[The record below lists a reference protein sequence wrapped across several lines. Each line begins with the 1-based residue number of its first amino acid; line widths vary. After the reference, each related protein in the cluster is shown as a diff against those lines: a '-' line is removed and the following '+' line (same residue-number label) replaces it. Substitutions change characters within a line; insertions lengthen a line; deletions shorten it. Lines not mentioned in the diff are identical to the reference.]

1 MVLYMY
7 IQHKEESKL
16 ETKQQTIKST
26 NNPAIKPKM
35 VFAIDSGCASSGFAM
50 YDGTKKTK
58 DHTPKFSL
66 SVETFLEGESA
77 KNRRASRSA
86 RKMGTRKD
94 GRRDNIKKAFD
105 EFGLIPLQ
113 ESTKENYLLFKD
125 ETKAGQTIY
134 SLRAKGL
141 TEQLSYKE
149 LMQCLVHLSKNR
161 GHFLMEDIDFV
172 NSKGISRQDLEKELT
187 NIITAYVELDRTD
200 MDKFKKDIIDEIIE
214 PDATCES
221 PLKKADMKNYVADKK
236 DKNASANLWSL
247 FKFFSGNKVKLDFIP
262 EIDFSDSVNAAGLR
276 EKIEEL
282 PSECDANTLLFL
294 YDSINIYAL
303 IKDYGYIC
311 LANLAKLKEH
321 DEKKNDKDYKQKIKN
336 QMNASKV
343 KKHADSIRCVRNLNN
358 NYPNGLIIKEALAIL
373 KTQQTFDERISDEFI
388 DIIAGILHSHIPYYV
403 GPLGEKSPFGWC
415 QKKGKFKY
423 SYEHCCEDMIDEY
436 NTMHNFKRRIQSR
449 CNYLPEN
456 YALSKGSILLETFQI
471 LNSLNVLTAR
481 KDNKPYYL
489 SREDKI
495 LVLNELFL
503 QKKNVTYAHIKS
515 LLHLDYFGTKAGGE
529 SDKFTTGYTV
539 YFDIIRILPILK
551 LSSIEEIFT
560 ADRKMQILEDIVLQ
574 LNILLDKPVKK
585 QYMME
590 ILNLSENDAEQISKL
605 SVKGFGK
612 ISKEFL
618 MDTPLNKD
626 NEALLSIMF
635 KSNTEKECHEIN
647 QILFNAKDSSG
658 ASIDFTEHKWMTLL
672 KDNPEKSFAEI
683 FMTDDIAMSLPM
695 SRAVIRSLNES
706 MKEYKA
712 NIQRFGIP
720 DRVIIE
726 TARDM
731 SGANNKKKSTGRLE
745 KIHKTFDSL
754 KAQCKKSQ
762 ER

>member
-1 MVLYMY
+1 M
-7 IQHKEESKL
+7 ES
-16 ETKQQTIKST
+16 KQQTRKST
-26 NNPAIKPKM
+26 NKPAVKPKM
-35 VFAIDSGCASSGFAM
+35 VFAIDPGCASSGFAV

-77 KNRRASRSA
+77 ENRRASRSA

-125 ETKAGQTIY
+125 ETKTGQTIY

-187 NIITAYVELDRTD
+187 NIITTYVELDRTD

-214 PDATCES
+214 PDTTCEF

-321 DEKKNDKDYKQKIKN
+321 DEKKNDKEYKQKIKN

-343 KKHADSIRCVRNLNN
+343 KKHADSLRCVRNLNN
-358 NYPNGLIIKEALAIL
+358 NYPNGLIMKEALAIL

-471 LNSLNVLTAR
+471 LRNQVGILG
-481 KDNKPYYL
+481 YL
-489 SREDKI
+489 
-495 LVLNELFL
+495 
-503 QKKNVTYAHIKS
+503 
-515 LLHLDYFGTKAGGE
+515 
-529 SDKFTTGYTV
+529 
-539 YFDIIRILPILK
+539 
-551 LSSIEEIFT
+551 
-560 ADRKMQILEDIVLQ
+560 
-574 LNILLDKPVKK
+574 
-585 QYMME
+585 
-590 ILNLSENDAEQISKL
+590 
-605 SVKGFGK
+605 
-612 ISKEFL
+612 
-618 MDTPLNKD
+618 
-626 NEALLSIMF
+626 
-635 KSNTEKECHEIN
+635 
-647 QILFNAKDSSG
+647 
-658 ASIDFTEHKWMTLL
+658 
-672 KDNPEKSFAEI
+672 
-683 FMTDDIAMSLPM
+683 
-695 SRAVIRSLNES
+695 
-706 MKEYKA
+706 
-712 NIQRFGIP
+712 
-720 DRVIIE
+720 
-726 TARDM
+726 
-731 SGANNKKKSTGRLE
+731 
-745 KIHKTFDSL
+745 
-754 KAQCKKSQ
+754 
-762 ER
+762 

>member
-1 MVLYMY
+1 MY

-16 ETKQQTIKST
+16 EAKQQTRKITDKPSV
-26 NNPAIKPKM
+26 KPKM
-35 VFAIDSGCASSGFAM
+35 VFAIDPGCASSGFAM

-125 ETKAGQTIY
+125 ETKTGQTIY

-187 NIITAYVELDRTD
+187 NIITTYVELDKTD

-214 PDATCES
+214 PDTTCEF

-247 FKFFSGNKVKLDFIP
+247 FKFFSGNKVKLDFIS

-321 DEKKNDKDYKQKIKN
+321 DKKKNDKDYKQKIKN

-343 KKHADSIRCVRNLNN
+343 KKHADSIRCIRNLNN
-358 NYPNGLIIKEALAIL
+358 NYPNGLIMKEALAIL

-388 DIIAGILHSHIPYYV
+388 DIIAGILRSHIPYYV

-436 NTMHNFKRRIQSR
+436 NTMHNFKQFK
-449 CNYLPEN
+449 C
-456 YALSKGSILLETFQI
+456 
-471 LNSLNVLTAR
+471 
-481 KDNKPYYL
+481 
-489 SREDKI
+489 
-495 LVLNELFL
+495 
-503 QKKNVTYAHIKS
+503 TYS
-515 LLHLDYFGTKAGGE
+515 
-529 SDKFTTGYTV
+529 
-539 YFDIIRILPILK
+539 
-551 LSSIEEIFT
+551 
-560 ADRKMQILEDIVLQ
+560 
-574 LNILLDKPVKK
+574 
-585 QYMME
+585 
-590 ILNLSENDAEQISKL
+590 
-605 SVKGFGK
+605 
-612 ISKEFL
+612 
-618 MDTPLNKD
+618 
-626 NEALLSIMF
+626 
-635 KSNTEKECHEIN
+635 
-647 QILFNAKDSSG
+647 
-658 ASIDFTEHKWMTLL
+658 
-672 KDNPEKSFAEI
+672 
-683 FMTDDIAMSLPM
+683 
-695 SRAVIRSLNES
+695 
-706 MKEYKA
+706 
-712 NIQRFGIP
+712 
-720 DRVIIE
+720 
-726 TARDM
+726 
-731 SGANNKKKSTGRLE
+731 
-745 KIHKTFDSL
+745 
-754 KAQCKKSQ
+754 
-762 ER
+762 